1 MKLFKD
7 AMEVFHVS
15 SQRECCILCHGDTAA
30 VNDDLD
36 ICECGPGSKP
46 IDNGECSCKD
56 NHLLNDAGDECI
68 LCFGLGA
75 QLDVFDKC
83 TCADRNAIVTD
94 NECACNEA
102 ENWFLLGSTGECKKC
117 VAGLAELN
125 QETGVCACNTENAVL
140 AADGTSCECDE
151 GYVQTS
157 ANTCLMC
164 TSSVGLE
171 AILSDNDK
179 CECPA
184 ENAVLVDGECVCEE
198 GFMVFEGTCVECAG
212 PISFVNDDGECA
224 CPDGSVLNPSFTC
237 TVCPTGNLIEGTDD
251 CDFTVEGGLF
261 VNGVLTCNA
270 DFVLFGEECIKC
282 SGPGAELQ
290 SGECVCTASF
300 SIAGEE
306 EGTCICDPD
315 QDAFF
320 TDGICK
326 TCTGPGE
333 LIGDVGSYICQC
345 GENAVLTFTDEGFVC
360 QCANEEFLE
369 GDDGN
374 CYMCNDGEF
383 DPSDQSCTCT
393 AENKVLND
401 DKTACVCD
409 DKYHLSE
416 ARSTKNECIFCD
428 TTLPLVSRFEPTLG
442 MCLCNR
448 NALMNDDGEC
458 ECDNGYKEKGT
469 ECVRCEVEL
478 DSDGEC
484 TCDEIEGTL
493 YWDYD
498 CLPCVGANARIEKGK
513 CTCGQFE
520 ELNDDNE
527 CVCIEDYE
535 VFESS
540 CIKCTGPGAELDAD
554 GNCVCP
560 ENAELISGVCG
571 CKDGFL
577 LADDDTC
584 NVCNGGTFD
593 PATKDCVCDVI
604 DFTVLNDE
612 GTDCICDEGY
622 ETASTGE
629 CIICNT
635 ESEFFSMFFNDICHC
650 VDGAVLDDGEC
661 ACDSGFIAFESTCVQ
676 CDTEAFASLDADG
689 LCHCADPLHLYNADT
704 FGCVVCSGLNA
715 ELDDAGECV
724 CGVHEELNDDGVCEC
739 ITDFLPFESD
749 DLRMVYKN
757 FAFQFLKILFL
768 AFFFLETS
776 SPNVKKDKKRAKNCE
791 TFKVFVQVVPVSVLN
806 LTMMASV
813 YALTT
818 GLIFS

>member
-1 MKLFKD
+1 MV
-7 AMEVFHVS
+7 VFHDS

-30 VNDDLD
+30 VNEETDV
-36 ICECGPGSKP
+36 CECGPGSKP
-46 IDNGECSCKD
+46 IVDGECGCKD
-56 NHLLNDAGDECI
+56 KHLLNDAGDECI

-75 QLDVFDKC
+75 QLNVFDEC
-83 TCADRNAIVTD
+83 QCADRNAIVVD

-102 ENWFLLGSTGECKKC
+102 DDWFLLGSTSECKKC

-125 QETGVCACNTENAVL
+125 QETGVCACNTENAIL
-140 AADGTSCECDE
+140 ASDGTSCECDE

-164 TSSVGLE
+164 TSSIGLVAE
-171 AILSDNDK
+171 LNDNDK

-184 ENAVLVDGECVCEE
+184 DNAVLVDGECVCEE
-198 GFMVFEGTCVECAG
+198 GFMVFEETCVECAG

-224 CPDGSVLNPSFTC
+224 CPDGSILNPSLTC
-237 TVCPTGNLIEGTDD
+237 TECPTGNLVGDTDV

-261 VNGVLTCNA
+261 VNGVLTCNP
-270 DFVLFGEECIKC
+270 DFHLFGEECIKC
-282 SGPGAELQ
+282 TGPGAELNT
-290 SGECVCTASF
+290 SGECECTADF

-306 EGTCICDPD
+306 EGTCICDAEA
-315 QDAFF
+315 DAFF

-333 LIGDVGSYICQC
+333 LIGDVGSYVCQC
-345 GENAVLTFTDEGFVC
+345 GDNAVLTFTADGFKC
-360 QCANEEFLE
+360 ECANDEFLE

-393 AENKVLND
+393 ADNKVLND
-401 DKTACVCD
+401 EETACICD

-416 ARSTKNECIFCD
+416 ASSTKGECIFCD
-428 TTLPLVSRFEPTLG
+428 TTLPLVSRFEATLG

-448 NALMNDDGEC
+448 NALMVEDEC
-458 ECDNGYKEKGT
+458 ACDNGYKEKGT

-478 DSDGEC
+478 DSNGEC
-484 TCDEIEGTL
+484 TCDDIEGTL
-493 YWDYD
+493 FWDYD

-520 ELNDDNE
+520 ELNDDDE
-527 CVCIEDYE
+527 CVCIEGYE

-560 ENAELISGVCG
+560 ENAELISGECA
-571 CKDGFL
+571 CKDGFF

-584 NVCNGGTFD
+584 NLCNGGEFD
-593 PATKDCVCDVI
+593 PATKDCVCDE
-604 DFTVLNDE
+604 DAFLVLNDE

-622 ETASTGE
+622 ETSSKGE

-635 ESEFFSMFFNDICHC
+635 GNDFFSMFFNDICHC
-650 VDGAVLDDGEC
+650 VDGAVIDADGEC
-661 ACDSGFIAFESTCVQ
+661 ACDSGFIDFEKTCVE
-676 CDTEAFASLDADG
+676 CDEDAFASLDADG
-689 LCHCADPLHLYNADT
+689 LCHCADPLHLYNADI

-715 ELDDAGECV
+715 ELDDDGECV

-739 ITDFLPFESD
+739 KTDFLAFEGD
-749 DLRMVYKN
+749 DLRLVYK
-757 FAFQFLKILFL
+757 
-768 AFFFLETS
+768 
-776 SPNVKKDKKRAKNCE
+776 
-791 TFKVFVQVVPVSVLN
+791 SVLVF
-806 LTMMASV
+806 SKKF
-813 YALTT
+813 
-818 GLIFS
+818 LI